1 MKIGINKYNKDTYIN
16 TLCESL
22 KRFISYCNDYSDN
35 TEYNRYKPLAETIL
49 NEYNNICLH
58 VFEFCFNSNE
68 VIGSEIYPNKMLH
81 ALYSFREYCFNWDA
95 DKKVYIFEP
104 DIFKQNEKAKNYIHF
119 DFSVKKPKT
128 LKEV

>member
-1 MKIGINKYNKDTYIN
+1 MKIGINKYNKDAYIN

-22 KRFISYCNDYSDN
+22 RMFIGFCNGYTDN
-35 TEYNRYKPLAETIL
+35 LQYNNYKTLAETIL

-68 VIGSEIYPNKMLH
+68 VIGNTIYPEKMLH
-81 ALYSFREYCFNWDA
+81 ALYSFRDYCFNWDA
-95 DKKVYIFEP
+95 EKREYIFEP
-104 DIFKQNEKAKNYIHF
+104 DINKQKEKTKNYIHF
-119 DFSVKKPKT
+119 DFSVKRPKT